1 MQVIT
6 QFQFAIHPILLD
18 VTQDALVTRVAVFSL
33 MPFLLAFAFI
43 FFIFYRQNR
52 EAQMR
57 KTQLDL
63 ELRALRAQMNPHFMF
78 NCLNSIYHTI
88 QKGQNKEAG
97 DYLMTFSYLMRR
109 VLENS
114 FDQWISLDEDVKMLS
129 AYMDLEQLRITRAF
143 SYDIQIDDALDQEN
157 TAVPM
162 LLVQP
167 FIENSLWHGLAHKDG
182 GHIAIRVYPNDKHLV
197 YEISDNGLS
206 GKAGNELQK
215 ENIGKRK
222 SLGTALVREQLD
234 AISELEKEKAHFTSE
249 DIKFSDGTYAGK
261 KVQVFLPLR
270 NVY

>member
-1 MQVIT
+1 MFVILDFQGLIGMQ
-6 QFQFAIHPILLD
+6 LLQ
-18 VTQDALVTRVAVFSL
+18 VQQGELVTRVALFSL
-33 MPFLLAFAFI
+33 LPFLLAFAFI

-52 EAQMR
+52 ESQLR

-97 DYLMTFSYLMRR
+97 EYLMTFSYLMRR

-129 AYMDLEQLRITRAF
+129 AYMDLEQLRITRPF
-143 SYDIQIDDALDQEN
+143 TYTITIDQSLDQEN

-167 FIENSLWHGLAHKDG
+167 FIENSIWHGFSNKDG
-182 GHIAIRVYPNDKHLV
+182 GQININIQVRGKHLV
-197 YEISDNGLS
+197 YELVDNGVE
-206 GKAGNELQK
+206 GIQGDELHQ

-222 SLGTALVREQLD
+222 SLGTALVKEQL
-234 AISELEKEKAHFTSE
+234 ATISELEHEKSYFTS
-249 DIKFSDGTYAGK
+249 DNILFSDGTYGGK

>member
-1 MQVIT
+1 MLDPQD
-6 QFQFAIHPILLD
+6 FHYSFSSLLL
-18 VTQDALVTRVAVFSL
+18 QIQQEELVTRVALFSL

-52 EAQMR
+52 ESQLR

-114 FDQWISLDEDVKMLS
+114 FDQWISLDEDIKMLS
-129 AYMDLEQLRITRAF
+129 AYMDLEQLRISRPFTY
-143 SYDIQIDDALDQEN
+143 SVVVDESLDQEN

-167 FIENSLWHGLAHKDG
+167 FIENSIWHGFSSKDG
-182 GHIAIRVYPNDKHLV
+182 GHITINIHARGRQLI
-197 YEISDNGLS
+197 YEILDNGVE
-206 GKAGNELQK
+206 GTGNSELHK
-215 ENIGKRK
+215 ENVGKRK
-222 SLGTALVREQLD
+222 SLGTALVREQLA
-234 AISELEKEKAHFTSE
+234 AISELEKEKSHFTSE
-249 DIKFSDGTYAGK
+249 SIMFSDGSYAGK